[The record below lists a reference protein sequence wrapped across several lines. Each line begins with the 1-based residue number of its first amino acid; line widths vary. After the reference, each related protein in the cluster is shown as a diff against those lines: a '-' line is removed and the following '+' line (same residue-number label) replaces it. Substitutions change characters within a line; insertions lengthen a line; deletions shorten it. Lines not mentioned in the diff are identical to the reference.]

1 MALYGTNKP
10 IFNHFN
16 GKKHNIYDKF
26 IRGQFLCGKADDN
39 VRKYAK
45 EFTDHQNMKI
55 ESMECDLC
63 DYPRKHKMYD
73 YEWAIHEKV
82 NV

>member
-10 IFNHFN
+10 IFDHFK
-16 GKKHNIYDKF
+16 GKKLKIYNDLIK
-26 IRGQFLCGKADDN
+26 GKFLCTKSSDN

-45 EFTDHQNMKI
+45 EFTDTQNMKI

-63 DYPRKHKMYD
+63 DYPRKQKMYY

-82 NV
+82 NY